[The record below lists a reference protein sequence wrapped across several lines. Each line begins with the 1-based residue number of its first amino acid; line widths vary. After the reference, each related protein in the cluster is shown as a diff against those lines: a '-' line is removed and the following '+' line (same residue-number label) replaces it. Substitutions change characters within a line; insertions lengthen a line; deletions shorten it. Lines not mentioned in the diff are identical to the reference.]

1 MGRQDAPSDV
11 GVAFRDEV
19 HRMML
24 AEDPR
29 VRLLGS
35 RTGANAYLDQFALS
49 PPLRAWNMQSTV
61 HSRMVLQNPRGNAA
75 ARDFGTDLRMV
86 VPLHG
91 IRRAPLSVQLET
103 PLRVGPV
110 PFPLLVADEVA
121 FLAGPHGTHLADTF
135 WVLDDP
141 VLVGRAAEAYLAVWN
156 GATPV
161 EELDL
166 PQRLPDRTFEV
177 ALRLIEG
184 MTDREIAAALN
195 VSERT
200 VSAEVAR
207 IVSWVGARSRGHA
220 VALLVGA
227 G

>member
-1 MGRQDAPSDV
+1 
-11 GVAFRDEV
+11 
-19 HRMML
+19 MML
-24 AEDPR
+24 ADDPR

-35 RTGANAYLDQFALS
+35 RAGANAYLDEYALS
-49 PPLRAWNMQSTV
+49 PPLRAWNMQTTV
-61 HSRMVLQNPRGNAA
+61 HSRMVLHNPRGNAA
-75 ARDFGTDLRMV
+75 ARAFGTDLRMV

-91 IRRAPLSVQLET
+91 VRRAPLSVQLES
-103 PLRVGPV
+103 PLRIGPV

-121 FLAGPHGTHLADTF
+121 FLAGPHGTHLTDTF
-135 WVLDDP
+135 WALEDP
-141 VLVGRAAEAYLAVWN
+141 ELVGRAADAYLAVWHA
-156 GATPV
+156 ATPV

-177 ALRLIEG
+177 ALRLIDG
-184 MTDREIAAALN
+184 LTDREIAAALD

-200 VSAEVAR
+200 VSAEVSRVVA
-207 IVSWVGARSRGHA
+207 WTGARSRGHA